1 MMKRW
6 RFLNFSFSLLLIFSL
21 TACGFH
27 LRGSN
32 SLPFKS
38 AVIQAQRAGTLA
50 ALIKQQL
57 NEQGVNTDPAKP
69 EEANIVI
76 HLMNENIERRVLVI
90 SALTGK
96 QEEVEINYRAEV
108 EVKKIN
114 GTILLEKQSLSLVRD
129 LNIDPSIVLAKDAEE
144 QILREELVRELA
156 AQIMRRLEKLQLD
169 TK

>member
-6 RFLNFSFSLLLIFSL
+6 RFLNFSFNLILIFSL

-38 AVIQAQRAGTLA
+38 AVIQEQRAGTLA
-50 ALIKQQL
+50 ALVKQQL
-57 NEQGVNTDPAKP
+57 NEQGINTNPAKP
-69 EEANIVI
+69 EDANIVI

-108 EVKKIN
+108 EVKKVN
-114 GTILLEKQSLSLVRD
+114 GEILLAKQTLSLVRD

-144 QILREELVRELA
+144 QVLREELVREIA
-156 AQIMRRLEKLQLD
+156 AQVMRRLEKLPIEV
-169 TK
+169 K